1 MYEVELKLRADHDTV
16 RTALDDAGATPDRRV
31 RQVDTYYDAPH
42 REFAETDEALRLRE
56 ERRERMGDSDAPD
69 VVDEGDATDAPDTVD
84 EGDATDAPDVVD
96 EGDATDAPDVVDE
109 AGVTDAE
116 TTTRLTYKGP
126 LVDAESKTRAEHE
139 TAVADG
145 DTAAGILAGL
155 GFEPAAVVE
164 KDRTFFRLDGYTV
177 SLDTVDGLGEFV
189 EVEGEAAGEDD
200 VADVREG
207 AADVLRGLGLDPDD
221 QIRTSYLGL
230 LLDVGE

>member
-69 VVDEGDATDAPDTVD
+69 VVDEGDATDAPD
-84 EGDATDAPDVVD
+84 AVD

-164 KDRTFFRLDGYTV
+164 KDRTFFGLDGYTV

-189 EVEGEAAGEDD
+189 EVEGEAASEDD